1 MSSRDVSRLAMVL
14 NEEEERIREIELK
27 TAAAIVI
34 QSFWRKV
41 AFLLKQS
48 VNLHDR
54 FKKRKPYCISDLY
67 WTKGNGR

>member
-27 TAAAIVI
+27 TAAAIII

-41 AFLLKQS
+41 VFLSQT
-48 VNLHDR
+48 
-54 FKKRKPYCISDLY
+54 II
-67 WTKGNGR
+67 